1 MSAVVALVPHSS
13 GDVVALGFP
22 SAHSARAWESLH
34 WNDVRIE
41 SLIPIATRSEVLAD
55 ARNQQVPGG
64 GG

>member
-13 GDVVALGFP
+13 GVALRFP
-22 SAHSARAWESLH
+22 SADSARAWESLH

-55 ARNQQVPGG
+55 ARNQHVQES
-64 GG
+64 